1 MTEWLEK
8 EKVKVLKWPS
18 QSLDLNPIENL
29 WEALKRKVS
38 GHNVRNKGQFLEIL
52 KETWESIS
60 PEIIKTLIGSMPRR
74 LREVIKNKGYA
85 THYTDSQ
92 KENFFFLHEQI
103 SNFLKGHDLLVTNRP
118 KKNFPRV

>member
-1 MTEWLEK
+1 MLPYAEDNFPLRWVFQHDNDPKHKSKLVTEWLDK

-18 QSLDLNPIENL
+18 QSTDLNPIENL

-60 PEIIKTLIGSMPRR
+60 PEIIKT
-74 LREVIKNKGYA
+74 
-85 THYTDSQ
+85 
-92 KENFFFLHEQI
+92 
-103 SNFLKGHDLLVTNRP
+103 
-118 KKNFPRV
+118 